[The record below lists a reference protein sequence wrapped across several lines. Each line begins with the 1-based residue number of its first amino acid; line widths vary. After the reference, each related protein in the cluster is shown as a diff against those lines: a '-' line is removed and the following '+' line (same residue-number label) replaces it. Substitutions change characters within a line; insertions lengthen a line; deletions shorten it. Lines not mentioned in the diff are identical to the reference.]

1 VAFPSF
7 NDHRNIIRVTGSS
20 SGISRNIETRCDS
33 LMTARVEAAKPLL
46 RNRIID

>member
-1 VAFPSF
+1 MDGPSS
-7 NDHRNIIRVTGSS
+7 DI
-20 SGISRNIETRCDS
+20 SGNIEIKRGS